1 MPLVAYR
8 LNLVEEEGLNQVE
21 GRQGGREKG
30 TRKGEDG
37 RKLEGRGEVEC
48 KEEEGK
54 VSVKT

>member
-1 MPLVAYR
+1 M
-8 LNLVEEEGLNQVE
+8 EE
-21 GRQGGREKG
+21 RQGGREKG